1 MIGWQVV
8 DVGDIAAGRDG
19 GEKQAHRLPLPAAHV
34 SFCVETCLRQGTVT
48 RGERPGQ
55 RKVVLIMDGEM
66 GAKAVAERLRGLGLD
81 PDTAHARVTHV
92 NLSAVGQGQWAD
104 FVVWARAMCFA
115 LVIWDPIVHHLAG
128 AGLNEDS
135 NSDVQLWITKVVNPL
150 LSGGATVVGVDHLAK
165 NGDSNGYARGASAK
179 KASSRLVYEF
189 KKDNGA
195 RFDRDTLGEVLVAL
209 VKNSDAALIPA
220 ERIVV
225 LGGQEQTDKFILRV
239 SERAPSVQ
247 VDRRRDDARA
257 VVDKVVAVLES

>member
-1 MIGWQVV
+1 
-8 DVGDIAAGRDG
+8 
-19 GEKQAHRLPLPAAHV
+19 
-34 SFCVETCLRQGTVT
+34 
-48 RGERPGQ
+48 
-55 RKVVLIMDGEM
+55 MDGEM